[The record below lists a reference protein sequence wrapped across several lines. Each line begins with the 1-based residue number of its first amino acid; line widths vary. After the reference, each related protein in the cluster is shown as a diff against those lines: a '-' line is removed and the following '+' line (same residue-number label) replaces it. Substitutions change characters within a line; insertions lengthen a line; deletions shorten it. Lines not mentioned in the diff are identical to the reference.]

1 MQGERNNDDSGGNG
15 AAAATHGNLGR
26 SLQRG
31 LSHMLRGP
39 YNSLSLSLSLKTF
52 TVDDNAKSSSAT
64 HG

>member
-15 AAAATHGNLGR
+15 AAAATHGNLGK

-31 LSHMLRGP
+31 LSHMLPGP
-39 YNSLSLSLSLKTF
+39 YNSLSLSLKTF

>member
-15 AAAATHGNLGR
+15 AAAATHGNLGK

-39 YNSLSLSLSLKTF
+39 YNSLSLSLKTF